1 MRADFLYERYN
12 DGVKSFRRQK
22 VGYFA
27 AAMILQFIFRRA
39 VVFGYFFIAEA
50 IINLAQLAQ
59 VVPAV
64 HVEFTAV
71 DKQSAFF
78 AAAHHFGSQ
87 IVFLFR
93 GVGKHSAVDN
103 AVA

>member
-1 MRADFLYERYN
+1 
-12 DGVKSFRRQK
+12 
-22 VGYFA
+22 
-27 AAMILQFIFRRA
+27 MILQFIFRRA

-103 AVA
+103 AVARKKAHVGVIVANHIGGVLPDV